1 MAKTLTI
8 EDLTRPAPES
18 TDPDYLAWRDEKVRA
33 ALAQVRAEPDSVI
46 PLRDVMKQF
55 GLEY

>member
-18 TDPDYLAWRDEKVRA
+18 TDPEYLAWRDEQVRA

-46 PLRDVMKQF
+46 PL
-55 GLEY
+55 